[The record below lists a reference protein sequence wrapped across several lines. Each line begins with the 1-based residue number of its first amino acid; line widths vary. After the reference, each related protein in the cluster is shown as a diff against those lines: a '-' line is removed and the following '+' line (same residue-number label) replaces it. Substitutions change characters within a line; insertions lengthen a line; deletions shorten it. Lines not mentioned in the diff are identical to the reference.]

1 MPNKRKPKYSPVIM
15 NELLNEPT
23 VKEKVDQMTPD
34 EVKMFKDFLV
44 TQGTYARYV
53 LHKQRQALIDA
64 WNKK

>member
-1 MPNKRKPKYSPVIM
+1 M